1 MSILNYIR
9 KKFHPI
15 HFLYKYNFFKK
26 LFRFKFIYLNKTTK
40 FGNFYIYLPFSINF
54 LLNSSNYEK
63 ETFDFIEKISQNQNI
78 TNQCF
83 LDIGANVGIYSL
95 FFRKKYDSKI
105 FLFEPDILNIIALH
119 KTKYLNNLNNFHIFP
134 FALSKYNEITNFLVD
149 EITGLTG
156 TLSLKRNEPQKRM
169 SLTKKKE
176 IISIKLDQFI
186 NLIPK
191 TSWVKIDV
199 EGHEFEVIQGMLE
212 IINRDRPKLIIES
225 DKDNINKI
233 QNLLSNLNYQVTKIK
248 EDMNYI
254 FF

>member
-1 MSILNYIR
+1 
-9 KKFHPI
+9 
-15 HFLYKYNFFKK
+15 
-26 LFRFKFIYLNKTTK
+26 
-40 FGNFYIYLPFSINF
+40 
-54 LLNSSNYEK
+54 
-63 ETFDFIEKISQNQNI
+63 
-78 TNQCF
+78 
-83 LDIGANVGIYSL
+83 
-95 FFRKKYDSKI
+95 KI

-119 KTKYLNNLNNFHIFP
+119 KTKYLNNLSNFYIFP

-156 TLSLKRNEPQKRM
+156 TVSLKRNEPQKRM

-225 DKDNINKI
+225 DKENVNKI

-248 EDMNYI
+248 DDMNYI